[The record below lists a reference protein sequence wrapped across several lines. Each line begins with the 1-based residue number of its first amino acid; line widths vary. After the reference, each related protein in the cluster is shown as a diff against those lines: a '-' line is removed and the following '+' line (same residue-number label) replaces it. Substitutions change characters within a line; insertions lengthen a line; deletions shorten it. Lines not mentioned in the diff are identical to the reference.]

1 MSTSQG
7 KYPGTYDTEGKL
19 PIVKRIVRWRHSP
32 HPTWTRLNRIVAGA
46 HPSVTET
53 GERRRAELSAWIA
66 ILLAFLF
73 AVGGLAT
80 VLNRGQVDLNTW
92 VMVILAGVSLSAYGI
107 SRTRHYAW
115 GGWLITGSLVITG
128 YLFVILGIGD
138 EASLNSFIP
147 LAFVLGSILLAP
159 WALLFWVLVG
169 TYTMFFLPASL
180 ITDAGTL
187 VGIFQSIGALLLV
200 AVIFRNN
207 VERRRLAELRGI
219 NTELQQ
225 ANSTVEASSRRTRT
239 VFQTLSE
246 GVGVTD
252 PAGNLVEVNDSLL
265 RLAGYRRPEELLG
278 KSAALLVAESERD
291 RLAQNFSFGG
301 DLGKAVEYPMMGQD
315 GRPYDGELT
324 VSVLQDERGQRTGFV
339 LVVRDITLQKQAS
352 EAISQSEARQRQ
364 ILDTIPASIFITR
377 LPGGE
382 ILYVNQTTV
391 DQFGLLPEQISGQT
405 TPDLYYDPE
414 DRDRLL
420 AILRDQGN
428 LTNFVARAK
437 RQDNGQPFWG
447 DLSGHMIDYGGERA
461 LLTAIID
468 ITARRQAEESL
479 LARDQMLQKNSLV
492 IGDLSRSS
500 NITSGDLEAALR
512 EITEAA
518 SQALGVSRTSVWF
531 YTDERDQILCADLFE
546 IGKGHSS
553 GVTMSDSDYP
563 AFFATLQSAT
573 TIAADDAHAH
583 PATREFSQ
591 GYLTPLGI
599 NSMLDAPIRLRGRVV
614 GVLCCEHTGPKRHWT
629 LEEENFSTSI
639 VDFVTTAIDAQERV
653 KLARQIE
660 ESYKRRGVQVQLS
673 TQIAQEISGATELN
687 ELFHRVVVLVKE
699 QFGYYHTQLLRYEET
714 QNAMVLIEGYGE
726 VGAQMLQVSHR
737 MPMGTGLI
745 GTAAATGETVM
756 RAELSNDPD
765 WRPNPLLPDTQGEI
779 AVPIK
784 LRGQVLGVLDV
795 QSNQAGA
802 LTQDDQILLEGLCG
816 QVAVA
821 IEETRL
827 RQEMEERLQE
837 LNALYASMSR
847 EGWESVKDTYQ
858 IPGYMYD
865 RVSVLPLTAEMD
877 ESQSV
882 EGDSRQ
888 IVTKMLESEKYMVA
902 PLAIHGSE
910 QIGAVSVEDNTVQPL
925 SEEDK
930 LFVEQVAEQVA
941 LALESARLFAQTQN
955 TLGETEDLYR
965 GSAELSVASNYDE
978 VLDAIRKTVDKAQ
991 EAHILSIG
999 LFDHPWTDASPAE
1012 SVDVIATWSSLP
1024 AEAVAHFP
1032 RHFSVSESP
1041 MTMALKPNEPSVV
1054 EDAMTDPELDP
1065 QIRGMLLNALST
1077 RSAINAPLTVG
1088 GQWLGFMSISY
1099 PQPKKFSEADMRRL
1113 TALTGQAATVI
1124 QSLRLFQ
1131 QTQDALAET
1140 QALYTL
1146 ASRISAARDLQEI
1159 VAVAA
1164 EETHI
1169 PDMNRALLLV
1179 YDHDAKGEIESSEV
1193 RANWYSGHGAQP
1205 VPVGTHFGVGS
1216 YAGQF
1221 QSFSMTEPT
1230 FVDATDES
1238 FRAVGIGSLA
1248 SLPLWVGGQIA
1259 GTLSLISEEPHAF
1272 TEQEK
1277 RPMSALAQQVAIA
1290 LQSRLLFEQV
1300 QRNREQLSGALQ
1312 IANMGYA
1319 DIDAHT
1325 QIITLSDEYYQL
1337 LRTSAEQE
1345 GGSAMPWA
1353 AFAEKFMQAE
1363 DYIGLQNT
1371 AQTAVKA
1378 KQNEFEAEH
1387 LVRCVDGEMRWLRT
1401 QYSIVRNDQGEPVRF
1416 LGAAQD
1422 ITERKQT
1429 REALARRARELST
1442 VADLGTRISAV
1453 LDPTQML
1460 QTVTDLV
1467 KDSFAL
1473 YHAHIYLLNEKGDI
1487 LNLTCGAGEVGRQ
1500 MVKQGWQIPLDQE
1513 RSLVARAA
1521 RARQGVIVNNVQA
1534 EAGFMP
1540 NELLPDT
1547 RAEMA
1552 VPLMVGERVLGV
1564 MDIQSTE
1571 LNRFTDEDVSIQT
1584 VLASQVAVALQNAR
1598 TYAQTQRQAEY
1609 EALINSISQ
1618 KIQSTTSVENALQV
1632 AVRELGRALGAARTS
1647 VQLNLGKADKVHPAG
1662 LKP

>member
-7 KYPGTYDTEGKL
+7 KYPGTYQTERKL
-19 PIVKRIVRWRHSP
+19 SIVKRIIRWWRSP
-32 HPTWTRLNRIVAGA
+32 HPTWARLNRLVAGA

-53 GERRRAELSAWIA
+53 GERSRAELSAWIA
-66 ILLAFLF
+66 LLMAILFTA
-73 AVGGLAT
+73 GGMSIIIS
-80 VLNRGQVDLNTW
+80 RGQLDLDVW
-92 VMVILAGVSLSAYGI
+92 VMFILAVISLAAYGI
-107 SRTRHYAW
+107 SRTRYYLW
-115 GGWLITGSLVITG
+115 GGWLVTGSIVIVG
-128 YLFVILGIGD
+128 YAFVILGLGD
-138 EASLNSFIP
+138 ASSLNSFIP
-147 LAFVLGSILLAP
+147 LAFVLGSILLSP

-169 TYTMFFLPASL
+169 TYSMIFLPA
-180 ITDAGTL
+180 DKNVQVGTMI
-187 VGIFQSIGALLLV
+187 GIFQSIGALLLA

-207 VERRRLAELRGI
+207 IERRRLAELRVI

-225 ANSTVEASSRRTRT
+225 ANVNVENASRRTRT
-239 VFQTLSE
+239 VFQNLSE

-252 PAGNLVEVNDSLL
+252 PTGNLVEVNDSLL
-265 RLAGYRRPEELLG
+265 HLTGYTRHEDLLG
-278 KSAALLVAESERD
+278 KNADLLVAEAERG
-291 RLAQNFSFGG
+291 RLAQNFSFGV
-301 DLGKAVEYPMMGQD
+301 DLGKSVEYPMINKD
-315 GRPYDGELT
+315 GSTYDGELT
-324 VSVLQDERGQRTGFV
+324 VSVLQDEQGQRSGFV
-339 LVVRDITLQKQAS
+339 LVVRDITQQKQAA
-352 EAISQSEARQRQ
+352 EAVSQSEARQRQ

-377 LPGGE
+377 LPSGE

-391 DQFGLLPEQISGQT
+391 NQFGLLPDQISGKT
-405 TPDLYYDPE
+405 TPNLYYDPE

-420 AILRDQGN
+420 ATLRDQGSLN
-428 LTNFVARAK
+428 NFVARAK
-437 RQDNGQPFWG
+437 RQDTGQPFWG
-447 DLSGHMIDYGGERA
+447 DLSGRMIDFGGERA

-479 LARDQMLQKNSLV
+479 LARDQVLQKNSLV
-492 IGDLSRSS
+492 IGELSRSS

-518 SQALGVSRTSVWF
+518 SQALGVPRASVWF
-531 YTDERDQILCADLFE
+531 FNDERDQIVCADLFE
-546 IGKGHSS
+546 TGKGHSS
-553 GVTMSDSDYP
+553 GVTLSATNYP
-563 AFFATLQSAT
+563 AYFTALQSAT

-591 GYLTPLGI
+591 AYLTPLGI
-599 NSMLDAPIRLRGRVV
+599 NSMLDAPVRLRGRTV
-614 GVLCCEHTGPKRHWT
+614 GVLCCEYIGPKRHWT

-639 VDFVTTAIDAQERV
+639 VDFISTAMEAQERV
-653 KLARQIE
+653 NLARQIE
-660 ESYKRRGVQVQLS
+660 ESYERRGIQVQLS
-673 TQIAQEISGATELN
+673 TQIAQEISRATELN

-699 QFGYYHTQLLRYEET
+699 RFGYYHTQLLRYEET
-714 QNAMVLIEGYGE
+714 QNAVVLIEGYGE
-726 VGAQMLQVSHR
+726 VGAQMLQARHR

-745 GTAAATGETVM
+745 GTAAATGETVL
-756 RAELSNDPD
+756 RSELTNDPD
-765 WRPNPLLPDTQGEI
+765 WRPNPLLPDTKGEI

-795 QSNQAGA
+795 QSDQAGA

-847 EGWESVKDTYQ
+847 EGWEGVKDAFQ
-858 IPGYMYD
+858 IPGYIYD

-877 ESQSV
+877 KSQTA
-882 EGDSRQ
+882 EGASRQ
-888 IVTKMLESEKYMVA
+888 IVTKRLESEKYMVA
-902 PLAIHGSE
+902 PLTLHGSE
-910 QIGAVSVEDNTVQPL
+910 QIGAVSVEDDPVQPL
-925 SEEDK
+925 NEEDRV
-930 LFVEQVAEQVA
+930 FVEQVAEQVA

-955 TLGETEDLYR
+955 TLGETEDLYKA
-965 GSAELSVASNYDE
+965 SAELSVASNYDE
-978 VLDAIRKTVDKAQ
+978 VLDAIRKSVDKAQ

-999 LFDHPWTDASPAE
+999 LFDRPWTDTSPAE
-1012 SVDVIATWSSLP
+1012 SVDMLATWSSLP

-1032 RHFSVSESP
+1032 QHFNVSESP
-1041 MTMALKPNEPSVV
+1041 MTMALKPYEPSVI
-1054 EDAMTDPELDP
+1054 EDAETDPELAP
-1065 QIRGMLLNALST
+1065 QIRGMLLNALAT
-1077 RSAINAPLTVG
+1077 RSAINAPLVVG
-1088 GQWLGFMSISY
+1088 GQWLGFLSISY
-1099 PQPKKFSEADMRRL
+1099 PRPKKFSEADIRRL

-1124 QSLRLFQ
+1124 QSIRLFQ
-1131 QTQDALAET
+1131 QTQAALAET
-1140 QALYTL
+1140 QALYNL

-1164 EETHI
+1164 EEAHI

-1179 YDHDAKGEIESSEV
+1179 FSHDAKGEVESSEV
-1193 RANWYSGHGAQP
+1193 RANWYSGHGPQP
-1205 VPVGTHFGVGS
+1205 VPVGTHFGAEAYV
-1216 YAGQF
+1216 GQF
-1221 QSFSMTEPT
+1221 QSFSLSEPT

-1238 FRAVGIGSLA
+1238 FHAVGIGSLA
-1248 SLPLWVGGQIA
+1248 SLPLWVGGQLA
-1259 GTLSLISEEPHAF
+1259 GTLSLISEQPHTF

-1300 QRNREQLSGALQ
+1300 QRNREQLSGALR
-1312 IANMGYA
+1312 IANMGYV
-1319 DIDAHT
+1319 DIDVQT

-1337 LRTSAEQE
+1337 LHTSAEDQ
-1345 GGSAMPWA
+1345 GGSSMMMNDYTS
-1353 AFAEKFMQAE
+1353 KYLLSE
-1363 DYIGLQNT
+1363 DYGVLANEAQAAAEANQN
-1371 AQTAVKA
+1371 V
-1378 KQNEFEAEH
+1378 FETEH
-1387 LVRCVDGEMRWLRT
+1387 HIKCVDDELRWLRT
-1401 QYSIVRNDQGEPVRF
+1401 QFSIVRNEQGEPVRY

-1442 VADLGTRISAV
+1442 VADLGTQISAV

-1467 KDSFAL
+1467 KNSFAL
-1473 YHAHIYLLNEKGDI
+1473 YHAHIYLCNEKGDT
-1487 LNLTCGAGEVGRQ
+1487 LDLTSGAGEVGRQ

-1513 RSLVARAA
+1513 RSLVARTA
-1521 RARQGVIVNNVQA
+1521 RTRQGVIVNDVRA

-1564 MDIQSTE
+1564 MDIQSDE
-1571 LNRFTDEDVSIQT
+1571 VNRFTQEDVSIQT

-1632 AVRELGRALGAARTS
+1632 AVRELGRALGASRTS
-1647 VQLNLGKADKVHPAG
+1647 VQLNLGKKG
-1662 LKP
+1662 TN